1 VTGGR
6 GYTIVDLKNNAF
18 NHILTI
24 PQISFPFDF
33 SFYRDRAFVLD
44 IFADRV
50 VSFDFEQNLFF
61 NDPSWS
67 FINPI
72 ASRYRTT
79 SISMLGDCGSPQDFV
94 IYKRERLLSDEL
106 HYTSSPDFVNDVI
119 CKVGSRINDNEV
131 VRAIPYPLILDLDD
145 SMDYC
150 ESNDT
155 IISLTL
161 CSDNRI
167 SLEDLNPYL
176 EEYDDHIDSM
186 TIDIVDG
193 PASVTIDYNTG
204 RLDKN
209 TVSPLSLVLS
219 DTGSSTIQDFGDAI
233 TSLSIENIP
242 TDVTSRIEI
251 EFQLF
256 SYIRQ
261 SLPATVVIELTQEDT
276 YAGRDTSLV
285 FCPDETAVDLND
297 FLDMDANPGIWP
309 TGNIYDPS
317 TATLSDVLY
326 IVEGQVCAND
336 TAVYG
341 IQLYPEAFMMSERIS
356 FCAGD
361 SVLYQGRYYSQNID
375 LVDTMISVVT
385 GCDSLYR
392 NIEIRDYDM
401 PIEVQLDTTICA
413 GASIV
418 FLGQVL
424 DTSGVYRDTLQNA
437 AACDSIIVE
446 LSLTMQAPI
455 TEIDIDTQL
464 CVGNVLTILGQ
475 TYTEA
480 VFEQIIVPDS
490 QGCDSIILNII
501 LEYEEN
507 ITLPDQSF
515 EITPSIPTQISID
528 YDLDYDR
535 ITWMPEEGLNCTD
548 CLDPIV
554 ALDQDATYQL
564 QINPVGSCAEI
575 INVQFFVIEEE
586 KEYYLPNVFSIS
598 DPGNNKFYLQSSS
611 GNFTTYS
618 LSIYDRWGSQ
628 VFLAEDIQANE
639 ASVGWNGS
647 AYSGQELSQG
657 VYVYKIVLEDGSI
670 LSGDILML
678 K

>member
-1 VTGGR
+1 
-6 GYTIVDLKNNAF
+6 
-18 NHILTI
+18 
-24 PQISFPFDF
+24 
-33 SFYRDRAFVLD
+33 
-44 IFADRV
+44 
-50 VSFDFEQNLFF
+50 
-61 NDPSWS
+61 
-67 FINPI
+67 
-72 ASRYRTT
+72 
-79 SISMLGDCGSPQDFV
+79 MLGDCGSPQDFV

-490 QGCDSIILNII
+490 QGCDSIILNIN
-501 LEYEEN
+501 LEYEESS
-507 ITLPDQSF
+507 ILPDQSF